1 MPPVAAKLLMPR
13 VTGLC
18 HDCVTLVSRPLASVT
33 RDIVLP
39 VALVSL
45 HTPPEAGLTLAPV
58 GRALGALVIHGA
70 APGVREVTLAQGA
83 GELLPPPGP

>member
-1 MPPVAAKLLMPR
+1 MPPPVAKLLMPG

-18 HDCVTLVSRPLASVT
+18 HASRDMSRPLASVT

-45 HTPPEAGLTLAPV
+45 HAPAEAGLALSPV
-58 GRALGALVIHGA
+58 WRALGTLVIHGA
-70 APGVREVTLAQGA
+70 APRVREVTLSQGTR
-83 GELLPPPGP
+83 ELLPPPGP